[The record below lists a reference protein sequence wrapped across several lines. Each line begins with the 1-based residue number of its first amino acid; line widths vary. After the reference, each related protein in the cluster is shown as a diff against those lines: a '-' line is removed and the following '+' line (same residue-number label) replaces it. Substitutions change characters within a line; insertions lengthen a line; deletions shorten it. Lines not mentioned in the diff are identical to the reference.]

1 VHNRTVPITEQ
12 NNLHPKGGL
21 IHMSR
26 PKRSSPILAKADLR
40 RSSLKSID
48 SQLDL
53 GNGLT
58 LAVLESDMETLRQLL
73 EDYNTTLSAL
83 DALTT
88 QVKAAERALKDR
100 TEQMLLGVAA
110 KFGKTSTEYKKAGGT
125 IKSERKRPAR
135 RALEVAPV

>member
-1 VHNRTVPITEQ
+1 
-12 NNLHPKGGL
+12 
-21 IHMSR
+21 MSR
-26 PKRSSPILAKADLR
+26 PKRSSAILVKADLR
-40 RSSLKSID
+40 RTGLKSID

-83 DALTT
+83 DALAT
-88 QVKAAERALKDR
+88 QVKAAERALQDR
-100 TEQMLLGVAA
+100 TEQMLLGVGA
-110 KFGKTSTEYKKAGGT
+110 KFGKTSTEYKQAGGT

-135 RALEVAPV
+135 RVLEVAPA